1 MYHSARA
8 GNFSVPAIARV
19 VGTAIEMP
27 TNRRTS
33 PIGSPQR
40 HYRLNPPL
48 LASDGGHQR
57 DAIVITGSRSTYAF
71 AGDGD
76 GEIVDFTAL
85 VIVAAGG
92 HGAALSALGYS
103 LVGAA

>member
-1 MYHSARA
+1 MATSLAPWRPRKA
-8 GNFSVPAIARV
+8 
-19 VGTAIEMP
+19 
-27 TNRRTS
+27 NRRTS
-33 PIGSPQR
+33 PIGSLQR

-48 LASDGGHQR
+48 LTPSRGRQR
-57 DAIVITGSRSTYAF
+57 DAVVITGSRSTYAF

-85 VIVAAGG
+85 VIVAAGDQ
-92 HGAALSALGYS
+92 GAALSALGYS